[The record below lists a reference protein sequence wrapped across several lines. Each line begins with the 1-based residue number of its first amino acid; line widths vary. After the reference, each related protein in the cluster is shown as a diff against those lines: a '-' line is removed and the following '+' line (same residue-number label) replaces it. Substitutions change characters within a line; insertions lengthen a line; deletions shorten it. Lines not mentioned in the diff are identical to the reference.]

1 MVKIHNQGHPAVTGE
16 ADGQLLLS
24 AVDGGAD
31 G

>member
-1 MVKIHNQGHPAVTGE
+1 MVKIHNQGHPAVDGV
-16 ADGQLLLS
+16 AVGQLLVS